1 MTKFQYHDIK
11 ANNFRMVSFSGKD
24 PLVRQLYGFD
34 EQVEDL
40 SQGVRPMSRTLWKY
54 RHHITVEELSS
65 SFQREV
71 LSGGGEEFKVLD
83 AFLKQ
88 VTSTYPRRGLGFCAT
103 KIFLVILTPFS
114 ALISGSICSW
124 KTEGSLLFKSI
135 FTCFFLLNKYRNTSC
150 VSFSFCPM
158 LFAFNVYWWTDSTDE
173 LTEQMLRII
182 PSVSFSRTFQQVY
195 DELQISIQYCQ
206 CKRLMF

>member
-11 ANNFRMVSFSGKD
+11 AKNFHMVSFSGKD
-24 PLVRQLYGFD
+24 PLVRQLYEFD

-40 SQGVRPMSRTLWKY
+40 SQGVRPMSRTLWRY

-83 AFLKQ
+83 TFLKQ
-88 VTSTYPRRGLGFCAT
+88 LTSTYCCKRLGFCAT

-114 ALISGSICSW
+114 A
-124 KTEGSLLFKSI
+124 
-135 FTCFFLLNKYRNTSC
+135 
-150 VSFSFCPM
+150 
-158 LFAFNVYWWTDSTDE
+158 
-173 LTEQMLRII
+173 
-182 PSVSFSRTFQQVY
+182 
-195 DELQISIQYCQ
+195 
-206 CKRLMF
+206 